1 MPSGLHFTNCHN
13 SPFPDYNNE
22 DYSEHP
28 ENINEPAWF
37 PDIPPKFSGIKL
49 KPKLGTKLLPVV
61 EPEYNPED
69 ATTAATANAGLS
81 LDLPPAP
88 DPITTGPPTNVN
100 EGDVDQPS
108 QNYDC
113 VKIEEMEEN
122 KGGN

>member
-1 MPSGLHFTNCHN
+1 MPTSIIRKSLASLIAKGCHLGYT
-13 SPFPDYNNE
+13 SPTVIT
-22 DYSEHP
+22 S
-28 ENINEPAWF
+28 WF
-37 PDIPPKFSGIKL
+37 PDKPHKFSGIKL
-49 KPKLGTKLLPVV
+49 KHKLGTKLLPVV